1 MFIFGKFW
9 TEGTP
14 LPKVCYLGCH
24 VDCSKIGSIENEWN
38 LIEQQERV
46 IVS

>member
-24 VDCSKIGSIENEWN
+24 VDCMIGSIENEWN